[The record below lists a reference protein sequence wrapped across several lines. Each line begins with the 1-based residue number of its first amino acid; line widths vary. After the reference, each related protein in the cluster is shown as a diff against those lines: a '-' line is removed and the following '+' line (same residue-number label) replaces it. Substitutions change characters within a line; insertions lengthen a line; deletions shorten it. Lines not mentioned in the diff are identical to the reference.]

1 MESEQATFKKVEGY
15 SWNVTFNDKE
25 ELDTIV
31 EVVDE
36 KTAESRE
43 NLNKSVIEDLK
54 RHKHV
59 VLYPNEKRVM
69 MVLFK
74 GLKEDKSVKEDIQ
87 SLKRLAI
94 QITNL
99 SSSYKVKAITLQLS
113 SVPCFTTGANVHRLL
128 GQLYIANHRAQFKG
142 CQLRNILK
150 VDQDTFLKDTQTT
163 IDEKTFCQ
171 LNRVNVVCSEQENNL
186 CEDIYSRATI
196 YAKNMGSLRAN
207 MGSTTSM
214 TRICTEMA
222 ESLGEQVE
230 VEVVVGEQLQQKGLN
245 LIHAVG
251 RANVEP
257 PALVDMVYRG
267 NPNSK

>member
-74 GLKEDKSVKEDIQ
+74 GLKEDKSVKEDI
-87 SLKRLAI
+87 
-94 QITNL
+94 
-99 SSSYKVKAITLQLS
+99 
-113 SVPCFTTGANVHRLL
+113 
-128 GQLYIANHRAQFKG
+128 
-142 CQLRNILK
+142 
-150 VDQDTFLKDTQTT
+150 
-163 IDEKTFCQ
+163 
-171 LNRVNVVCSEQENNL
+171 
-186 CEDIYSRATI
+186 
-196 YAKNMGSLRAN
+196 
-207 MGSTTSM
+207 
-214 TRICTEMA
+214 
-222 ESLGEQVE
+222 
-230 VEVVVGEQLQQKGLN
+230 
-245 LIHAVG
+245 
-251 RANVEP
+251 
-257 PALVDMVYRG
+257 
-267 NPNSK
+267 